1 MGLAR
6 LGRRSVSKFWQ
17 MIGRGTRL
25 RRDLYGPGED
35 KRNFYVFDFCM
46 NLEYFNQPG
55 AGSEGSLQKSLG
67 QRLFETRVG
76 LVSALDERGLDPDG
90 LRTDTARWLH
100 SVVAGMNLDNVIV
113 RGKREWVQR
122 YGEWSAWASLPTH
135 TAGDIATHLGGLP
148 STVRDDDEQAKR
160 FDIVM
165 LTIQL
170 AVLDDDHQTADRL
183 RRGVQAIAS
192 NLLAQTAIPAVA
204 AQEEL
209 LAEVADD
216 DWWVDVTLPMLEL
229 GRKRVRGLVRFLDK
243 AHRATVYTDLADEL
257 GESTVV
263 ALPGVSVG
271 TNWER
276 FKAKVRAY
284 LAEHDDNISLQR
296 LRRNRQLTLADL
308 IALEDMLVA
317 SGAGGPGDVAR
328 AREESQGLGLF
339 IRSLVGLDRSAA
351 SEAFSEFLT
360 DSRLGVTEIRF
371 IQMIVE
377 HLTANGV
384 MPAAR
389 LYEAPFTDFAP
400 QGPDVL
406 FSEDA
411 VDRMVMILD
420 DVRATALPA

>member
-1 MGLAR
+1 VLF
-6 LGRRSVSKFWQ
+6 RS
-17 MIGRGTRL
+17 
-25 RRDLYGPGED
+25 
-35 KRNFYVFDFCM
+35 
-46 NLEYFNQPG
+46 
-55 AGSEGSLQKSLG
+55 
-67 QRLFETRVG
+67 
-76 LVSALDERGLDPDG
+76 
-90 LRTDTARWLH
+90 
-100 SVVAGMNLDNVIV
+100 
-113 RGKREWVQR
+113 
-122 YGEWSAWASLPTH
+122 
-135 TAGDIATHLGGLP
+135 
-148 STVRDDDEQAKR
+148 
-160 FDIVM
+160 
-165 LTIQL
+165 
-170 AVLDDDHQTADRL
+170 
-183 RRGVQAIAS
+183 
-192 NLLAQTAIPAVA
+192 
-204 AQEEL
+204 
-209 LAEVADD
+209 

-317 SGAGGPGDVAR
+317 SGAGGPNDVAR